1 MYFVFFMRETTY
13 TVCSHGKENL
23 LDRVNQTDVRMT
35 LKYYTSSSIDMSHT
49 ISIDFTIDYIYT
61 TSDRFMFTL
70 SESLGGLAQPCVVTD
85 AKIFMVPE
93 VN

>member
-49 ISIDFTIDYIYT
+49 ISIDFTIDYIQSNFSGSNT
-61 TSDRFMFTL
+61 FGTM
-70 SESLGGLAQPCVVTD
+70 
-85 AKIFMVPE
+85 KISSRQG
-93 VN
+93 